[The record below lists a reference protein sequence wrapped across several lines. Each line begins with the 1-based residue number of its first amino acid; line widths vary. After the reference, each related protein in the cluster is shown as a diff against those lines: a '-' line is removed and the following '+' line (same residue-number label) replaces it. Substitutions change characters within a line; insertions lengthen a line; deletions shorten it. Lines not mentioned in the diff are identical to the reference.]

1 MRLIRRPF
9 RALNRFLTFFLVRH
23 RSLTALSVLVSVALV
38 ISFSNGFWLMAR
50 LANVI
55 LVALPIAFV
64 WSRLNVRGLEVDV
77 ERLDDRLQVGDLF
90 EERITIKNQNFFTK
104 LWLEVEDL
112 SELPGHTPRRVISLG
127 PRAKRSWRTASP
139 CLRRGVYTVGPV
151 RITSSDL
158 FGLFRRSKTFGEPE
172 TVLVYPRAVELPRFW
187 APPAMLPGESRVRR
201 PAYSVTPNA
210 ASVRKYQ
217 PGDGFNRIHWRSTAR
232 TGELMVKL
240 FELDPASDVW
250 IALDL
255 HGGVQAGR
263 GDDSTEEHG
272 VRMATSIARYFLLG
286 NRSVGFV
293 ANGELEHT
301 IEPER
306 GIEQYARILEA
317 LAIAKAQGDVPLSD
331 LLNNEGRRF
340 GRRTT
345 VIVITPSIDETWVG
359 SLQLLTTRGVK
370 MAAVV
375 MEPSTFGGQGTA
387 LLLFGALA
395 AADIPTYLVKSSDD
409 LASTLAA
416 GAETAAAGGVR

>member
-1 MRLIRRPF
+1 MIRKPIRGF
-9 RALNRFLTFFLVRH
+9 FRFLRFFLVRH
-23 RSLTALSVLVSVALV
+23 RSLTALSVLFSVALA
-38 ISFSNGFWLMAR
+38 IAFANGFWLMAR

-64 WSRLNVRGLEVDV
+64 WSWFNVRGLEVAV
-77 ERLDDRLQVGDLF
+77 ERPNDRLQVGDQF
-90 EERITIKNQNFFTK
+90 EERITVRNKNWFTK

-127 PRAKRSWRTASP
+127 PRAKCSWRTASE
-139 CLRRGVYTVGPV
+139 CVRRGLYTIGPV
-151 RITSSDL
+151 RVSSSDL
-158 FGLFRRSKTFGEPE
+158 FGLFRRSRTFGEQHN
-172 TVLVYPRAVELPRFW
+172 VLVYPRAVELPRFW

-210 ASVRKYQ
+210 ASVRTYQ
-217 PGDGFNRIHWRSTAR
+217 PGDAFNRIHWRSTAR

-255 HGGVQAGR
+255 HEAVQAGKD
-263 GDDSTEEHG
+263 DDSTEEHG
-272 VRMATSIARYFLLG
+272 VRIATSIARFFLLG

-293 ANGELEHT
+293 AQGQHEHI

-306 GIEQYARILEA
+306 GIDQYARFLEA
-317 LAIAKAQGDVPLSD
+317 LAIAKAQGDVALAD
-331 LLNNEGRRF
+331 LLNTEGRRF

-345 VIVITPSIDETWVG
+345 VIVITPSTDEAWVG

-370 MAAVV
+370 LAAIV
-375 MEPSTFGGQGTA
+375 MEPRTFGGSGNA

-409 LASTLAA
+409 LSSTLAA
-416 GAETAAAGGVR
+416 GAETAASGGVR

>member
-1 MRLIRRPF
+1 MIRRALRRLF
-9 RALNRFLTFFLVRH
+9 RIAGFFFVRH
-23 RSLTALSVLVSVALV
+23 RSLTALSVLVSVALAV
-38 ISFSNGFWLMAR
+38 AFSNGFWLMAR

-64 WSRLNVRGLEVDV
+64 WSWLNVHGLDVSV
-77 ERLDDRLQVGDLF
+77 ERPNDRLQVGDLF
-90 EERITIKNQNFFTK
+90 EERITVQNKNFFTK

-127 PRAKRSWRTASP
+127 PRAKRSWRTATE
-139 CLRRGVYTVGPV
+139 CVRRGLYSVGPV

-158 FGLFRRSKTFGEPE
+158 FGLFRRSKTFGASDS
-172 TVLVYPRAVELPRFW
+172 VLVYPRAVELPRFW
-187 APPAMLPGESRVRR
+187 APPALLPGESRVRR

-250 IALDL
+250 IVLDL
-255 HGGVQAGR
+255 HERVQAGS

-286 NRSVGFV
+286 NRSVGFI
-293 ANGELEHT
+293 ARGALEHT

-306 GIEQYARILEA
+306 GIGQYARILEA
-317 LAIAKAQGDVPLSD
+317 LAISKAQGDVPLSD

-359 SLQLLTTRGVK
+359 SLQLLTARGVK

-416 GAETAAAGGVR
+416 GAETAASGGVR

>member
-1 MRLIRRPF
+1 MIRRPI
-9 RALNRFLTFFLVRH
+9 RAIHRFLRYFLVRH
-23 RSLTALSVLVSVALV
+23 RALTALSVVVTIALA

-55 LVALPIAFV
+55 LIALPIAFF
-64 WSRLNVRGLEVDV
+64 WSWLNVRGLEVSV
-77 ERLDDRLQVGDLF
+77 ERRNDRFQVGDLF
-90 EERITIKNQNFFTK
+90 EERITVKNKNWFTK

-112 SELPGHTPRRVISLG
+112 SELPGHTPRRIISLG
-127 PRAKRSWRTASP
+127 PRAKRSWRAVTE
-139 CLRRGVYTVGPV
+139 CTRRGLYSIGPV
-151 RITSSDL
+151 RIASSDL
-158 FGLFRRSKTFGEPE
+158 FGLFRRSKTFGAPQK
-172 TVLVYPRAVELPRFW
+172 VLVYPRAVELPRFW
-187 APPAMLPGESRVRR
+187 APPAMLSGESRVRR

-217 PGDGFNRIHWRSTAR
+217 PGDAFNRIHWRSTAR

-250 IALDL
+250 IVLDL
-255 HGGVQAGR
+255 HGAVQAGR
-263 GDDSTEEHG
+263 DDDSTEEHG

-293 ANGELEHT
+293 ARGEHEHT
-301 IEPER
+301 IDPER
-306 GIEQYARILEA
+306 GIEQYARILEV
-317 LAIAKAQGDVPLSD
+317 LAIAKASGTVLLSD
-331 LLNNEGRRF
+331 LLNMEGRRF

-345 VIVITPSIDETWVG
+345 AIVITPSLDETWVG
-359 SLQLLTTRGVK
+359 SLQLLSSRGVK

-409 LASTLAA
+409 LSSTLAA
-416 GAETAAAGGVR
+416 GAETAASGGIR

>member
-1 MRLIRRPF
+1 MIRRPI
-9 RALNRFLTFFLVRH
+9 RAIHQFLRYFLVRH
-23 RSLTALSVLVSVALV
+23 RSLTALSILVTVALV
-38 ISFSNGFWLMAR
+38 ISFSNGFWLLAR

-64 WSRLNVRGLEVDV
+64 WSWLNVRGLDVSV
-77 ERLDDRLQVGDLF
+77 ERPNDRLQVGDLF
-90 EERITIKNQNFFTK
+90 EERITVKNKNWFTK

-112 SELPGHTPRRVISLG
+112 SELPGHTPRRIISLG
-127 PRAKRSWRTASP
+127 PRAKRSWRAVTE
-139 CLRRGVYTVGPV
+139 CTRRGLYSVGPV
-151 RITSSDL
+151 KITSSDL
-158 FGLFRRSKTFGEPE
+158 FGLFRRSVTFGESHK
-172 TVLVYPRAVELPRFW
+172 VLVYPRAVELPRFW
-187 APPAMLPGESRVRR
+187 APPAMLSGESRVRR

-217 PGDGFNRIHWRSTAR
+217 PGDAFNRIHWRSTAR

-250 IALDL
+250 IVLDL
-255 HGGVQAGR
+255 HGQVQAGA

-272 VRMATSIARYFLLG
+272 VRVATSIARYFLLG

-293 ANGELEHT
+293 AKGEHDHT
-301 IEPER
+301 IEAER
-306 GIEQYARILEA
+306 GIEQYTRILEV
-317 LAIAKAQGDVPLSD
+317 LAITKATGRVPLNE
-331 LLNNEGRRF
+331 LLNVEGRRF

-345 VIVITPSIDETWVG
+345 VIVITPSLDESWVG
-359 SLQLLTTRGVK
+359 SLQLLRNRGVK

-409 LASTLAA
+409 LSSTLAA
-416 GAETAAAGGVR
+416 GAETTASGGVR